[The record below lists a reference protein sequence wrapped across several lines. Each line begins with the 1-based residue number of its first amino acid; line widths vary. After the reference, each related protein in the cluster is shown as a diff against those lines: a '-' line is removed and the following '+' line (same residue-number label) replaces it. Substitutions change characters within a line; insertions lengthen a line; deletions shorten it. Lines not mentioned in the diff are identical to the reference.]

1 LKRAIASVPSLPY
14 GGLFNDCFGNGRSP
28 DRAAVARV
36 ALLHEDTPM
45 RMSLLGLLAAAL
57 LVAGLPFFAT
67 AQNQPRPKK
76 IVLMGMATDHAKGEH
91 EYMAGLAILAEC
103 LKETPGVEVTVIKV
117 NFKGKGWPEEAKAL
131 EDADCVVCYCKTAG
145 TYFLADGERKEKF
158 HQIMKKGAGFV
169 SLHWAVETTKA
180 LGTPEFMSILGGYYE
195 PNYSDNPH
203 NTATVQQPDTQHP
216 IARGWKPFEA
226 RDEFYYKIRLMPEA
240 KAVMSATV
248 MDRKKTVFPN
258 ETIGWIYK
266 RQDKGPLGDGRSFGF
281 TGGHFHLNWGIPEFR
296 RMIVNGILWTAGI
309 DVPQGGAP
317 VDLKAPVPK
326 IPDGK
331 GAR

>member
-1 LKRAIASVPSLPY
+1 V
-14 GGLFNDCFGNGRSP
+14 CFCR
-28 DRAAVARV
+28 
-36 ALLHEDTPM
+36 
-45 RMSLLGLLAAAL
+45 
-57 LVAGLPFFAT
+57 
-67 AQNQPRPKK
+67 
-76 IVLMGMATDHAKGEH
+76 
-91 EYMAGLAILAEC
+91 
-103 LKETPGVEVTVIKV
+103 
-117 NFKGKGWPEEAKAL
+117 
-131 EDADCVVCYCKTAG
+131 TAG
-145 TYFLADGERKEKF
+145 TYFLKDGERKEKF
-158 HQIMKKGAGFV
+158 KEIMKKGAGFV
-169 SLHWAVETTKA
+169 SLHWAVETTKD
-180 LGTPEFMSILGGYYE
+180 LGTPEFMSVLGGYYE
-195 PNYSDNPH
+195 PGYSDNPH

-240 KAVMSATV
+240 KAVMAATV

-258 ETIGWIYK
+258 ETIGWVYQ

-296 RMIVNGILWTAGI
+296 RMIVNGILWTAGV

-331 GAR
+331 GAK